1 MRSETSERSR
11 ACRLIWVRH
20 ASPEGEGLFLG
31 QSDVPLSTKGRR
43 QLPRL
48 AEKIS
53 QYPAQAVYSSD
64 LQRARATAAVISR
77 RHKVEVKILS
87 GLREIH
93 FGRWQ
98 GLSWAEVAK
107 RFPRAA
113 RPWQKGFP
121 RERIPGGEDFAGF
134 KRRVRRTLIKIVAAH
149 PGGCAIIVAHAGVL
163 RVVIASALGIRDRYL
178 FRIALDYGQVNVID
192 YFPDSAIVRCVN
204 G

>member
-1 MRSETSERSR
+1 VWAERSEPSR
-11 ACRLIWVRH
+11 TCRLIWVRH

-31 QSDVPLSTKGRR
+31 QSDVPLSPEGRR

-53 QYPAQAVYSSD
+53 KYPAEAVYSSD
-64 LQRARATAAVISR
+64 LQRAWSTAAAISR
-77 RHKVEVKILS
+77 RIKVKVNALP

-98 GLSWAEVAK
+98 GLRWAEISR

-113 RPWQKGFP
+113 RRWQKGFP
-121 RERIPGGEDFAGF
+121 RQGIPGGEDFARF
-134 KRRVRRTLIKIVAAH
+134 KKRVRRTLIKIVASH
-149 PGGCAIIVAHAGVL
+149 PGGCAIVVTHAGVL
-163 RVVIASALGIRDRYL
+163 RVVIAGALGIRDRYL
-178 FRIALDYGQVNVID
+178 FRIAQDYGQVSVID
-192 YFPDSAIVRCVN
+192 YLPDSAIVRCVN

>member
-1 MRSETSERSR
+1 MRSEVWTTSPT
-11 ACRLIWVRH
+11 CRLVWVRH

-48 AEKIS
+48 AQKIS

-64 LQRARATAAVISR
+64 LQRARATAAAISR
-77 RHKVEVKILS
+77 RLRVEVKILS

-98 GLSWAEVAK
+98 GLSWAEIGK
-107 RFPRAA
+107 RFPRVA
-113 RPWQKGFP
+113 RRWQKGFP
-121 RERIPGGEDFAGF
+121 WQRIPGGEDFAEF
-134 KRRVRRTLIKIVAAH
+134 KRRVRRTLIKIVGAH
-149 PGGCAIIVAHAGVL
+149 PGGCAIVVAHAGVL

-178 FRIALDYGQVNVID
+178 FRIAPDYGRVNIID
-192 YFPDSAIVRCVN
+192 YFPGGAIVRCVN